1 MIYLSS
7 VLKTDFESASQI
19 NQRWNQRLILGHL
32 IFGKTTKY
40 KLYEGRDT
48 CLLCSQQNPK
58 CVELGHGRDSIIFW
72 MKEWNIRTMNIRMC
86 QSTEKELRVSF
97 PFTVMCCATAVQ
109 NQKAW
114 EHVCYFVFL
123 HLIRQEVPLFQWENG
138 TETATLKMQ
147 HVWNTRLITDV
158 LENDKPL
165 GLN

>member
-40 KLYEGRDT
+40 KFYEGRDT

-109 NQKAW
+109 NQKAR
-114 EHVCYFVFL
+114 EHICCLPASDKAGSPFIPMRKRNRHCYSKNPACMEYTS
-123 HLIRQEVPLFQWENG
+123 HHRCARKW
-138 TETATLKMQ
+138 
-147 HVWNTRLITDV
+147 
-158 LENDKPL
+158 
-165 GLN
+165 